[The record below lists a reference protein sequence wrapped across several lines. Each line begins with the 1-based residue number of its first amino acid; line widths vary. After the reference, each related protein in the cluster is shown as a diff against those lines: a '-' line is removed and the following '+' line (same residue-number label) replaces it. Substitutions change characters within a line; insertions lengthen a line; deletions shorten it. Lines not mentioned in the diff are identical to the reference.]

1 MSKLL
6 PLEYCKLD
14 RAAELLG
21 CKVQDILHWAAIRAI
36 NICVKDIGDGGLHNY
51 FEVDGV
57 LENASSYM
65 VKANN
70 MVITLS
76 NYSSL
81 QFFESLDSDTDESGL
96 FPFGSA
102 IGNRV
107 EFDGFWILLRVDQ
120 LENKEVIEP
129 PITLKPYASKFN
141 IQGLLRICDYDEDG
155 PVPGSFR
162 SISIHDLWILRP
174 DLEKLHH
181 SITTGEPLLNIY
193 NDAELA
199 TEAKAQEQQTSNNKY
214 HHRSESTAINR
225 EQVLAAAVNVREN
238 YPDECQGFSK
248 WAQAVYNHSHI
259 YWPNLEE
266 PPLSIEKT
274 ERIIASAIN
283 HGKPD
288 KKN

>member
-96 FPFGSA
+96 FPFGSV

-129 PITLKPYASKFN
+129 PITRA
-141 IQGLLRICDYDEDG
+141 
-155 PVPGSFR
+155 R
-162 SISIHDLWILRP
+162 S
-174 DLEKLHH
+174 
-181 SITTGEPLLNIY
+181 
-193 NDAELA
+193 
-199 TEAKAQEQQTSNNKY
+199 
-214 HHRSESTAINR
+214 
-225 EQVLAAAVNVREN
+225 
-238 YPDECQGFSK
+238 
-248 WAQAVYNHSHI
+248 
-259 YWPNLEE
+259 
-266 PPLSIEKT
+266 
-274 ERIIASAIN
+274 
-283 HGKPD
+283 
-288 KKN
+288 